1 MLFVFS
7 NNLVSTDMSE
17 HELRVHSGFAKS
29 RNVSADTK
37 NWKITELFVSFL
49 HINNLYRYW
58 KYAAK
63 AGLMRSQTSAQDES
77 CFIDDGNRFN
87 KV

>member
-7 NNLVSTDMSE
+7 NNLVSTDTSE

-49 HINNLYRYW
+49 HVNLYRYW
-58 KYAAK
+58 KHA
-63 AGLMRSQTSAQDES
+63 RES
-77 CFIDDGNRFN
+77 MQLKLVSWSPCVPRLVHKMNL
-87 KV
+87 VL